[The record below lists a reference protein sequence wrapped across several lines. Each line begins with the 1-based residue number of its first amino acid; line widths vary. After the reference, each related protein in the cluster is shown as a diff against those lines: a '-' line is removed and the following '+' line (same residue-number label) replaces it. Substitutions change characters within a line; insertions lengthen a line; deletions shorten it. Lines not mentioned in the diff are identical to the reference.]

1 MKKYLA
7 LSTLIITLIYVD
19 VSAQQTT
26 PHDSTYYDFWE
37 GNWYQVVDG
46 KVEGEPRFQVE
57 RGIYHSSFEEKW
69 QMEGYKAKA
78 WRGWDS
84 STNSWKFIWISELG
98 HFQIW
103 NEKKVGKHWY
113 MFKTFNIDGEEVLS
127 RQAFIP
133 QDDSTLIRTSEHS
146 RDGGETWKLRFKEQY
161 VKREKK

>member
-1 MKKYLA
+1 MKYLIAAAIFA
-7 LSTLIITLIYVD
+7 LSLTYSGAT
-19 VSAQQTT
+19 AQQVT

-46 KVEGEPRFQVE
+46 EVEGEPRFQVE

-84 STNSWKFIWISELG
+84 STNSWTFVWVSELG
-98 HFQIW
+98 HFQVW
-103 NEKKVGKHWY
+103 DEKKVGERWY
-113 MFKTFNIDGEEVLS
+113 MFKTFNIDGEEILS

-133 QDDSTLIRTSEHS
+133 QNDSTLIRTSEHS
-146 RDGGETWKLRFKEQY
+146 RDGGDTWTLRFKETY
-161 VKREKK
+161 RKRN